1 MSYERWLKDR
11 LIKKQ
16 APDHGEINKQLNR
29 ASKDLRTAEAL
40 SSIDRT
46 WSFTIAYHAM
56 IHAGRAFMFSKGYL
70 PTTLNPHKTI
80 VEFTREAL
88 GSQYGD
94 LILRFDRMRR
104 KRHDFIYN
112 SENNTTEGE
121 ALAAIKTALDLIRR
135 IGECL
140 GNEYFKRIKSV

>member
-16 APDHGEINKQLNR
+16 APDHDQINKQLNR

-56 IHAGRAFMFSKGYL
+56 IRAGRAFMFSKGYL
-70 PTTLNPHKTI
+70 PTTLSAHKTI

-88 GSQYGD
+88 GSPYGD
-94 LILRFDRMRR
+94 LILNFDRMRR

-112 SENNTTEGE
+112 SENNTTERE
-121 ALAAIKTALDLIRR
+121 ALAAIRTAQDLIRGIR
-135 IGECL
+135 ECL
-140 GNEYFKRIKSV
+140 GDEYPKKLI

>member
-16 APDHGEINKQLNR
+16 APDHDQINKQLNR

-56 IHAGRAFMFSKGYL
+56 IRAGRAFMFSKGYL
-70 PTTLNPHKTI
+70 PTTLNSHKTI

-94 LILRFDRMRR
+94 LLLRFDRMRR
-104 KRHDFIYN
+104 KRHDFIYDA
-112 SENNTTEGE
+112 ENHTTESE
-121 ALAAIKTALDLIRR
+121 ALAAIKTAQDLIHR

-140 GNEYFKRIKSV
+140 GDEYFKKLI

>member
-1 MSYERWLKDR
+1 MSYERWLRDH

-16 APDHGEINKQLNR
+16 APDHNQITKQLNR

-56 IHAGRAFMFSKGYL
+56 IRTGRAFMFSKGYL

-88 GSQYGD
+88 DAQYGD
-94 LILRFDRMRR
+94 LLFRFDRMRR
-104 KRHDFIYN
+104 KRHDFIYDA
-112 SENNTTEGE
+112 ENHTTEPE
-121 ALAAIKTALDLIRR
+121 AFAAIKTAQDLIRR
-135 IGECL
+135 IRECL
-140 GNEYFKRIKSV
+140 GDEYSKKLI

>member
-1 MSYERWLKDR
+1 MSYESWLKDR

-16 APDHGEINKQLNR
+16 APDHDQINKQLNR

-56 IHAGRAFMFSKGYL
+56 IRAGRAFMYSRGYV
-70 PTTLNPHKTI
+70 PTTLNTHKTI
-80 VEFTREAL
+80 IEFTREAL
-88 GSQYGD
+88 GAQYGD
-94 LILRFDRMRR
+94 LILNFDRMRR

-112 SENNTTEGE
+112 SENNTTERE
-121 ALAAIKTALDLIRR
+121 ALAAVKTAQDLIRR

-140 GNEYFKRIKSV
+140 GDEYFKRAKSV

>member
-16 APDHGEINKQLNR
+16 APDHDQITKQLSR

-40 SSIDRT
+40 SSIDRI

-56 IHAGRAFMFSKGYL
+56 IRAGRAFMFAKGYL

-88 GSQYGD
+88 GAHYGD

-104 KRHDFIYN
+104 KRHDFIYESAN
-112 SENNTTEGE
+112 HTTERE
-121 ALAAIKTALDLIRR
+121 ALAAIETAQDLIRR
-135 IGECL
+135 IRECL
-140 GNEYFKRIKSV
+140 GDEYSKKLI

>member
-16 APDHGEINKQLNR
+16 APDHDQINKQLNR
-29 ASKDLRTAEAL
+29 ASKDLRTAEAI

-56 IHAGRAFMFSKGYL
+56 IRAGRAFMFSKGYL
-70 PTTLNPHKTI
+70 PTTLSAHKTI

-88 GSQYGD
+88 GSPYGD
-94 LILRFDRMRR
+94 LVLRFDRMRR

-112 SENNTTEGE
+112 SENNTTERE
-121 ALAAIKTALDLIRR
+121 ALAAIRTAQDLIRR

-140 GNEYFKRIKSV
+140 GDEYFKKLI